1 MNNRRNHNNKD
12 YIISIATIGDMQMLC
27 ATLKDDTTVKNE
39 QKSERQNTYA
49 SAKSKELHP
58 HAPSQRNAAH
68 LLLPY
73 RTTTAIKQRTN
84 YF

>member
-1 MNNRRNHNNKD
+1 MSYISCVNK
-12 YIISIATIGDMQMLC
+12 TLC
-27 ATLKDDTTVKNE
+27 ATLRDDTTDKNE

-73 RTTTAIKQRTN
+73 RTTTTIKQRTN